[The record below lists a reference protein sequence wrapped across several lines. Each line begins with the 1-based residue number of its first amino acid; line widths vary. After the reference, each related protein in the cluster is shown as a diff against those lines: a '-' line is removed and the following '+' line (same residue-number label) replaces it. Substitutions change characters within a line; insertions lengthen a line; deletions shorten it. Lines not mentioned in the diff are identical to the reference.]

1 MDDVVQQDMF
11 STRKLIVA
19 GLSILFV
26 TVGGFLIWAMNM
38 PLSSA
43 SVAQGSLVVES
54 KRKQIQH
61 LQGGWVKQVFVREG
75 QTVEVGQA
83 LIELSDTKAEA
94 DYRRYLYRSYSLLA
108 QQARLNSLTNGDANI
123 VWPEALTAEQDELV
137 ISALL
142 RSENV
147 QFEQAL
153 LRVQLLEGQYQ
164 QRMALYNEKI
174 KGNQFQ
180 KRAIATQG
188 DLVQQEVTMT
198 KGLVDKG
205 YVSKTRM
212 LELLRHQARI
222 DAELAEISLSVD
234 VASRELEALHQTYQ
248 NQLLE
253 IKRDHSVQLKGV
265 NDELRDVQQLIKT
278 ALDIRERILIRSEFA
293 GQVVGMNITSIGGV
307 IKPGQ
312 VLMEIVPESDEL
324 IVEAI
329 VSPKDIDVVRPGLD
343 ARVRLTAYSARN
355 TPPVVGEVL
364 HVSADRVS
372 QGGEDSAATQGY
384 LVTIRF
390 HASSVENLIQ
400 HHNVELYPGMLT
412 EVLILGEERTL
423 WDYLVSPI
431 LSGLNRAMREV

>member
-1 MDDVVQQDMF
+1 MENLF
-11 STRKLIVA
+11 STKRLIILGTLV
-19 GLSILFV
+19 SIF
-26 TVGGFLIWAMNM
+26 TVGGFLWWSMNM
-38 PLSSA
+38 ALSSA

-61 LQGGWVKQVFVREG
+61 LQGGWVKQVFVKEG
-75 QTVEVGQA
+75 QQVEIGQA

-94 DYRRYLYRSYSLLA
+94 DYRRFLYRSYSLLA
-108 QQARLNSLTNGDANI
+108 QQARLQ
-123 VWPEALTAEQDELV
+123 ALTDGQPTISWSNLLETSDEELV
-137 ISALL
+137 VDALL

-147 QFEQAL
+147 QFEQAK
-153 LRVQLLEGQYQ
+153 LRQQLVESQYQ
-164 QRMALYNEKI
+164 QKLALFEEKI

-180 KRAIATQG
+180 KKAIATQR
-188 DLVQQEVTMT
+188 DLVQQEVAMT

-212 LELLRHQARI
+212 LELLRHKARI
-222 DAELAEISLSVD
+222 DAELAEITLNID
-234 VASRELEALHQTYQ
+234 VTERELEALHQSYR
-248 NQLLE
+248 NQVLE
-253 IKRDHSVQLKGV
+253 LQREYAMQLKAV

-293 GQVVGMNITSIGGV
+293 GKVVGMNIASIGGV

-312 VLMEIVPESDEL
+312 ILMEIVPDSDEL
-324 IVEAI
+324 IVEAV

-355 TPPVVGEVL
+355 TPPVEGQVL
-364 HVSADRVS
+364 HVSADRVVH
-372 QGGEDSAATQGY
+372 GGDEQATQGY

-390 HASSVENLIQ
+390 DADAVEKLTTN
-400 HHNVELYPGMLT
+400 HGVELYPGMLT

-431 LSGLNRAMREV
+431 MVGLSKAMREV